1 MKGVQ
6 VLPLES
12 LKVASCHYPHSCS
25 RKGGGDAWEV
35 SFCDGHCLG
44 KDALLSLIIYRALL
58 RGFPRIL
65 K

>member
-12 LKVASCHYPHSCS
+12 LKVASCHLLSDPHSCS

-35 SFCDGHCLG
+35 SFRDGHCFG
-44 KDALLSLIIYRALL
+44 KDALLSLIIYHALL
-58 RGFPRIL
+58 VG
-65 K
+65 